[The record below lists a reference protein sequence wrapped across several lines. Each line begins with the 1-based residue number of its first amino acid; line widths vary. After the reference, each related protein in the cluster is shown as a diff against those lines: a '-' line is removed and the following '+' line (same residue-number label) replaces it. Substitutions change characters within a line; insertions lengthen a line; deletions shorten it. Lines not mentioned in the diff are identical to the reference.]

1 MPLPKELDRS
11 LLSPLAIEA
20 IDTRDAILRL
30 LLALGDDRKRMM
42 VLTYVNASLVKHLAA
57 ATGHT
62 AEACVVTIASE
73 TLSTLAEDVMTVDL
87 ATVEH

>member
-42 VLTYVNASLVKHLAA
+42 VLTYVNASLVKHLAPPR
-57 ATGHT
+57 ATRRRR
-62 AEACVVTIASE
+62 A
-73 TLSTLAEDVMTVDL
+73 L
-87 ATVEH
+87 